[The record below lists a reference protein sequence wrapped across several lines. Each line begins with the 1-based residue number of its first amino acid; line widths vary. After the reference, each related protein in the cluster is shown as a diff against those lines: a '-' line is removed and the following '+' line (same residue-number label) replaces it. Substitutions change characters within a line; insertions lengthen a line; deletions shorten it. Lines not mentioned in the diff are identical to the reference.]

1 VTVLLLVLAIYFLPV
16 VQRAVQPVATRVRNA
31 VLALAGG
38 ALIAGVAYAVM
49 TRAPVAGIGPF
60 FLANALPGSGGH
72 NVVNVILVDF
82 RGFDTMVE
90 ISVLVVAGLAVKAL
104 LRGLRLKS
112 PDTGPGGLPWSSQSH
127 PLLLA
132 ILARLM
138 LPLTVLVAVFIFLRG
153 HSLPGGGFIASLV
166 ISIALLLQYV
176 ASGVLWTESRI
187 RINYRALAGIGILIA
202 GATGVGAIVFGQPF
216 LTSAFG
222 HLHIPLFGEI
232 ELSTAMLFDLGV
244 LGAVVG
250 TTLTIVSHL
259 GVRDKDM
266 QSVEKS

>member
-1 VTVLLLVLAIYFLPV
+1 
-16 VQRAVQPVATRVRNA
+16 
-31 VLALAGG
+31 
-38 ALIAGVAYAVM
+38 
-49 TRAPVAGIGPF
+49 
-60 FLANALPGSGGH
+60 
-72 NVVNVILVDF
+72 VVNVILVDF

-90 ISVLVVAGLAVKAL
+90 VSVLVVAGLAVKAL
-104 LRGLRLKS
+104 LRGLRLKA
-112 PDTGPGGLPWSSQSH
+112 PGTGPGGLPWSSQSH

-138 LPLTVLVAVFIFLRG
+138 LPLTMLVAVFVFLRG
-153 HSLPGGGFIASLV
+153 HNLPGGGFIASLIV
-166 ISIALLLQYV
+166 SVALLLQYV

-187 RINYRALAGIGILIA
+187 RLNYRALAGLGLLVA
-202 GATGVGAIVFGQPF
+202 AATGLGSLAFGYPF

-222 HLHIPLFGEI
+222 HFHLPLIGEI

>member
-1 VTVLLLVLAIYFLPV
+1 
-16 VQRAVQPVATRVRNA
+16 
-31 VLALAGG
+31 
-38 ALIAGVAYAVM
+38 
-49 TRAPVAGIGPF
+49 
-60 FLANALPGSGGH
+60 
-72 NVVNVILVDF
+72 VILVDF

-90 ISVLVVAGLAVKAL
+90 VSVLVVAGLAVKAL
-104 LRGLRLKS
+104 LRGLRLKAS
-112 PDTGPGGLPWSSQSH
+112 DTGPGGLPWSSQSH

-138 LPLTVLVAVFIFLRG
+138 LPLTMLVAVFVFLRG
-153 HSLPGGGFIASLV
+153 HNLPGGGFIASLIV
-166 ISIALLLQYV
+166 SVALLLQYV

-187 RINYRALAGIGILIA
+187 RIQYRALAGLGLLVA
-202 GATGVGAIVFGQPF
+202 AATGLGSLAFGYPF
-216 LTSAFG
+216 LTSSFG
-222 HLHIPLFGEI
+222 HFHLPLIGEI

>member
-1 VTVLLLVLAIYFLPV
+1 
-16 VQRAVQPVATRVRNA
+16 
-31 VLALAGG
+31 
-38 ALIAGVAYAVM
+38 
-49 TRAPVAGIGPF
+49 
-60 FLANALPGSGGH
+60 
-72 NVVNVILVDF
+72 
-82 RGFDTMVE
+82 
-90 ISVLVVAGLAVKAL
+90 
-104 LRGLRLKS
+104 
-112 PDTGPGGLPWSSQSH
+112 
-127 PLLLA
+127 
-132 ILARLM
+132 M

-202 GATGVGAIVFGQPF
+202 AATGVGAIVFGQPS

>member
-1 VTVLLLVLAIYFLPV
+1 V
-16 VQRAVQPVATRVRNA
+16 
-31 VLALAGG
+31 
-38 ALIAGVAYAVM
+38 
-49 TRAPVAGIGPF
+49 PVAGIAPY

-104 LRGLRLKS
+104 LRGLRLKA
-112 PDTGPGGLPWSSQSH
+112 PDAGPDGRPWSSQSH
-127 PLLLA
+127 PLMLA

-138 LPLTVLVAVFIFLRG
+138 LPLTMLVAVFVFLRG
-153 HSLPGGGFIASLV
+153 HNLPGGGFIASLIV
-166 ISIALLLQYV
+166 SIALLLQYV
-176 ASGVLWTESRI
+176 ASGVLWTESRVHL
-187 RINYRALAGIGILIA
+187 NYRALAGLGILIA
-202 GATGVGAIVFGQPF
+202 AATGLGSLAFGQPF

-222 HLHIPLFGEI
+222 HLHLPLVGEI

-244 LGAVVG
+244 MGAVVG

>member
-1 VTVLLLVLAIYFLPV
+1 
-16 VQRAVQPVATRVRNA
+16 
-31 VLALAGG
+31 
-38 ALIAGVAYAVM
+38 
-49 TRAPVAGIGPF
+49 
-60 FLANALPGSGGH
+60 
-72 NVVNVILVDF
+72 VNVILVDF

-90 ISVLVVAGLAVKAL
+90 VSVLVVAGLAVKAL
-104 LRGLRLKS
+104 LRGLRLTA
-112 PDTGPGGLPWSSQSH
+112 PDIGPGGLPWSSQSH

-138 LPLTVLVAVFIFLRG
+138 LPLTTLVAVFVFLRG
-153 HSLPGGGFIASLV
+153 HNLPGGGFVASLI

-176 ASGVLWTESRI
+176 ANGVLWAESRI
-187 RINYRALAGIGILIA
+187 RINYRALAGLGLLVA
-202 GATGVGAIVFGQPF
+202 AATGLGSLAFGHTF
-216 LTSAFG
+216 LTSSFG
-222 HLHIPLFGEI
+222 HFHVPLIGEI